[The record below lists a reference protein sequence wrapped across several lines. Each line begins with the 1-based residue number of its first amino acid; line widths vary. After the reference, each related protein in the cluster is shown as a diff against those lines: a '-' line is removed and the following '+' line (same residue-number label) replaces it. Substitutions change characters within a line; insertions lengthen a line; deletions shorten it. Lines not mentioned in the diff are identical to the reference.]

1 MAPVN
6 KSVGWA
12 ARRLMDTNQLQDHEG
27 HGPTLHPQSSNLRH
41 TSQFPHHS
49 TSNFCTP
56 SGDITQNRMAP
67 VNKSVGWASRR
78 SMDTNQLHRLQ
89 EDGPTLHP
97 KSSNLRHTSQFPH
110 HSTSNFCTL
119 SGDITENRMVPVKK
133 SVGWAARRS
142 MDTNELQDQEG
153 HGPALHAQSLNL
165 RHTSQFPH
173 RSTSNV

>member
-1 MAPVN
+1 MVPVK

-12 ARRLMDTNQLQDHEG
+12 ARRSMDTNQLHSFQGDR
-27 HGPTLHPQSSNLRH
+27 PTLHPQSSNLRH

-49 TSNFCTP
+49 TSNFCTL

-67 VNKSVGWASRR
+67 LNKSVGWVARR
-78 SMDTNQLHRLQ
+78 SMDTNQLHNLQ
-89 EDGPTLHP
+89 GHGPSLHHQ
-97 KSSNLRHTSQFPH
+97 SSNLRHTSQFPH

-142 MDTNELQDQEG
+142 MDTNQLHLLQGD
-153 HGPALHAQSLNL
+153 
-165 RHTSQFPH
+165 
-173 RSTSNV
+173 